1 MFFIRTEESKE
12 LIQEAME
19 RNRSVRRWAFA
30 GCSPA
35 EHFLFAIPS
44 HEKVE
49 AIQEMGYDVSSSD
62 EAVDVYYAE
71 IDGEDIEEG
80 LIDVLNLTELDDGGH
95 GELLDGLCALEM
107 FDEKPKPEECE
118 EDLDGDL
125 FPYLVCY
132 EGEFVGYDP
141 DEDWPLFKAE
151 RVVWVTKTG
160 QTARRERE
168 I

>member
-12 LIQEAME
+12 LIQKAMK
-19 RNRSVRRWAFA
+19 RNRSIRRWAFA
-30 GCSPA
+30 GCSPE
-35 EHFLFAIPS
+35 EHFLFAIPP
-44 HEKVE
+44 HERVE
-49 AIQEMGYDVSSSD
+49 AIQRMGYEVSTEE
-62 EAVDVYYAE
+62 EAINIYYE
-71 IDGEDIEEG
+71 EIEEED
-80 LIDVLNLTELDDGGH
+80 LIEVLSLTKLDGGGY

-107 FDEKPKPEECE
+107 FDEEPEPEECE

-151 RVVWVTKTG
+151 RVVWVAETG
-160 QTARRERE
+160 QKTRREKE
-168 I
+168 L